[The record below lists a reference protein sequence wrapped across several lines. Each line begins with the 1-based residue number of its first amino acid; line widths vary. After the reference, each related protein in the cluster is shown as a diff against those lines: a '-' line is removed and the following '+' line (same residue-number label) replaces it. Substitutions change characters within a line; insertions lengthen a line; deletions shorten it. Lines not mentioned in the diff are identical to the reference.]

1 MQVFSFVHPFIMLSQ
16 LPLNSLN
23 IFHSL
28 VLQRHHLLPEEKTQW
43 IKAHFFQTGTAM
55 RVKWQ

>member
-1 MQVFSFVHPFIMLSQ
+1 MQVLSFVHPFIRLSQ

-28 VLQRHHLLPEEKTQW
+28 VLQRHHLLPEEKT
-43 IKAHFFQTGTAM
+43 TM
-55 RVKWQ
+55 D